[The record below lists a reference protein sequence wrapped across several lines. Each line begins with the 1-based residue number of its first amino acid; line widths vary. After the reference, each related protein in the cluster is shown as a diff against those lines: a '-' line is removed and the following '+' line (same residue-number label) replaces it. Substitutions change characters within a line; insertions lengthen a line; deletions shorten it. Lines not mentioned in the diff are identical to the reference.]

1 MVRSLKTV
9 YQVWQ
14 EWSVGIHGGPAVR
27 NLEEIH
33 GSLWCNTSA
42 DKRFFFRR
50 RKIID
55 HIIATAQAQCISHE
69 QAICAL
75 ETHRAKNKLTLNAL
89 SGSLKRST

>member
-1 MVRSLKTV
+1 MMRSLKTV
-9 YQVWQ
+9 HQVWQ
-14 EWSVGIHGGPAVR
+14 EWSVVIHGGPAVR

-33 GSLWCNTSA
+33 CLSWRNTSA
-42 DKRFFFRR
+42 DKRFLFRR

-69 QAICAL
+69 QAVCAR
-75 ETHRAKNKLTLNAL
+75 ETHRTQNKLTLNAL